1 MDKARKLIKEAGFS
15 FTFEKERLYRLVEL
29 TVREC
34 ATVAQQ
40 AEPYQSDDLILK
52 HFGIEREANS

>member
-15 FTFEKERLYRLVEL
+15 STFEKERLYRLVEL